1 MNESSN
7 ICLIMS
13 NDENVIVT
21 GVAGFIGSHLA
32 EKLLDTNHKVI
43 GIDCFTDYY
52 SKEIK
57 QHNLVNCKK
66 HGDFTL
72 IDGNLLEMDLLPI
85 FKKSKVLI
93 HVAAQSGVRN
103 SWGENFKIYV
113 KNNIIATQRILE
125 TAKETQSFDKIV
137 LASSSSVYGN
147 QNGTMK
153 EELVPKPISPY
164 GVTKLAAENLG
175 MIFSA
180 SFKLPIIT
188 LRYFSVYGPR
198 QRPDMA
204 FTKFIK
210 TALTSG
216 NTRIFG
222 DGTQMRDFTFI
233 SDVVTAT
240 ISASKSKTHGEIFNI
255 GGGHVNSIRKV
266 FEIIENITCTK
277 IEKKFLPK
285 QEGDVFRTEAGI
297 EKASKI
303 LGYNPEISL
312 EVGLRKQ
319 IDYMKNNLFLYN

>member
-1 MNESSN
+1 
-7 ICLIMS
+7 MS

-21 GVAGFIGSHLA
+21 GVAGFIGSHIA
-32 EKLLDTNHKVI
+32 EKILETNNKVI

-52 SKEIK
+52 SNKIK
-57 QHNLVNCKK
+57 QNNLKNCKK

-72 IDGNLLEMDLLPI
+72 IEDDLLKMELLPI

-93 HVAAQSGVRN
+93 HLAAQPGVRD
-103 SWGENFKIYV
+103 SWGENFKKYV
-113 KNNIIATQRILE
+113 KNNIIATHRILE
-125 TAKETQSFDKIV
+125 AANDTQSFDKIV

-147 QNGTMK
+147 QSGTMK
-153 EELVPKPISPY
+153 EELIPKPISPY

-175 MIFSA
+175 MAFSS
-180 SFKLPIIT
+180 SFELPIIS
-188 LRYFSVYGPR
+188 LRYFTVYGPR

-210 TALTSG
+210 AALTSG
-216 NTRIFG
+216 TARIFG

-233 SDVVTAT
+233 SDVVHAT
-240 ISASKSKTHGEIFNI
+240 ISASKSKTQGEIFNI
-255 GGGHVNSIRKV
+255 GGGHVNSIHKV
-266 FEIIENITCTK
+266 FEIIEDVTGSK
-277 IEKKFLPK
+277 MEKKFLPK

-303 LGYNPEISL
+303 LGYYPEISL

-319 IDYMKNNLFLYN
+319 IEYMKNNLFLYN